1 MKNYEEMSN
10 AVMEKVRICK
20 SVRKRRTQVAVWCA
34 VSTCC
39 LLLSVVAVGRNMKKA
54 EPSIQIYNPTSV
66 LPTELTEPSAPSAP
80 TEGAVVKPTIPGSA
94 PSIKLLCATADSETL
109 RTLNENVKVPYKAE
123 LRVRDITGMAEDEK
137 KQVIDEENAYVQ
149 QVLGENPKE
158 NAYSRHTRDRVIVTM
173 ISAGDLSIS
182 FDDIEEVDWARV
194 SVSEI
199 GYIFYP
205 RISGI
210 KYTQWDEN
218 GQTVEVD
225 GHSLRK
231 GLAMLDTDNFVM
243 HWSIAPSVADRFNEN
258 PNMEMAS
265 IRDQI
270 TITVAYTDGRVETKT
285 VVMQAC
291 DDGQMTIMLLEG
303 TLIDQRPA

>member
-20 SVRKRRTQVAVWCA
+20 SVRKRRTQVAVWCT

-39 LLLSVVAVGRNMKKA
+39 FLLSVLAVGRNFIKA
-54 EPSIQIYNPTSV
+54 EPTLQIYNPTSV
-66 LPTELTEPSAPSAP
+66 LPTELTEPSAPP
-80 TEGAVVKPTIPGSA
+80 EGTVVQPAISDST
-94 PSIKLLCATADSETL
+94 PSIKLLCATSDGETRRVL
-109 RTLNENVKVPYKAE
+109 KGNVKIPYKAE
-123 LRVRDITGMAEDEK
+123 LRVRDITGMTEDEK
-137 KQVIDEENAYVQ
+137 KQVVDEENAYVQ
-149 QVLGENPKE
+149 RVLGGNPDE
-158 NAYSRHTRDRVIVTM
+158 NAYSRHTRDHVIITM

-182 FDDIEEVDWARV
+182 FDDIEKVDWAQI
-194 SVSEI
+194 SVTEI

-218 GQTVEVD
+218 GLTVEID
-225 GHSLRK
+225 GNSLRN
-231 GLAMLDTDNFVM
+231 GLAMLDADDFVM
-243 HWSIAPSVADRFNEN
+243 HWSIAPTVADRFNEN
-258 PNMEMAS
+258 PNMEMGS

-270 TITVAYTDGRVETKT
+270 TITVAYTDGRMETKT